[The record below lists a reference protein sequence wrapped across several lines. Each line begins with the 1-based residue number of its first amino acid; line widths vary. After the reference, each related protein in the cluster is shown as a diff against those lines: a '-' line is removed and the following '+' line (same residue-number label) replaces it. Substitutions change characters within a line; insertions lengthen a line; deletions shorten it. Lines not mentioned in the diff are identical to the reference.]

1 MSNEQMDII
10 GIGAALVDVFADI
23 TDEDLS
29 RLNMPKGAM
38 TLIDINASKDLLGQ
52 INVHT
57 STAGGS
63 AANTIAGTAS
73 IGMSSGFIGKI
84 ANDSF
89 GDIFANDLSKMNI
102 KLFGQPLN
110 NDTPTGK
117 CIVLITPDAERT
129 MNTLI
134 GAAAFI
140 TPEDLDAEVLK
151 QTKVFFAEGYLFDSP
166 QGVETF
172 FKACDMVHAG
182 GGKVVLSLS
191 DSFCVERH
199 LDTFNQ
205 ALAGPVDM
213 VMSNDAEAKAMFGG
227 TSIQDR
233 IAAMQQKNIDGVI
246 TRSADGAVIVMSH
259 EVTEIAA
266 EKVDQPV
273 DLTGAGDQFAAG
285 FLSGV
290 ASGKPMENAG
300 RRGAVAAAE
309 VIKHVGPRPQVNLQ
323 DLIKAANLA

>member
-1 MSNEQMDII
+1 
-10 GIGAALVDVFADI
+10 
-23 TDEDLS
+23 
-29 RLNMPKGAM
+29 M

-73 IGMSSGFIGKI
+73 LGMSSGFIGKV

-102 KLFGQPLN
+102 KLFCQPLN

-140 TPEDLDAEVLK
+140 TPDDLDAEVLK

-166 QGVETF
+166 QGVETI

-227 TSIQDR
+227 ASIQDR

-246 TRSADGAVIVMSH
+246 TRSADGAVIVMSN

-266 EKVDQPV
+266 EKVNQPV

-290 ASGKPMENAG
+290 ASGKPIENAG

>member
-10 GIGAALVDVFADI
+10 GMGAALVDVFADV
-23 TDEDLS
+23 TDADLDK
-29 RLNMPKGAM
+29 LNMPKGAM
-38 TLIDINASKDLLGQ
+38 TLIDTEASKALLDQ
-52 INVHT
+52 ISVHT

-73 IGMSSGFIGKI
+73 LGMSSGFIGKI
-84 ANDSF
+84 ANDTF
-89 GDIFANDLSKMNI
+89 GDVFAGDLSAMNI
-102 KLFGQPLN
+102 RLFGQPLN

-117 CIVLITPDAERT
+117 CIVLVTPDAERT

-140 TPEDLDAEVLK
+140 TPEDLDENVLK
-151 QTKVFFAEGYLFDSP
+151 ETKAFFAEGYLFDSP
-166 QGVETF
+166 QGAETF
-172 FKACDMVHAG
+172 FKACDIAHSG

-199 LDTFNQ
+199 LDTFNK
-205 ALAGPVDM
+205 AVAGPVDM

-227 TSIQDR
+227 ASIQDR
-233 IAAMQQKNIDGVI
+233 VAAMQQKNIDGVI
-246 TRSADGAVIVMSH
+246 TRSADGAVIVMSND
-259 EVTEIAA
+259 VTEIAS
-266 EKVDQPV
+266 ETVDRPV

-285 FLSGV
+285 FLSGI
-290 ASGKPMENAG
+290 ALGKSMENAG

-309 VIKHVGPRPQVNLQ
+309 VIKHVGPRPQVSLQ
-323 DLIKAANLA
+323 DLIASANLA

>member
-1 MSNEQMDII
+1 MSNKQMDII
-10 GIGAALVDVFADI
+10 GIGAALVDVFADV
-23 TDEDLS
+23 TDADLS

-38 TLIDINASKDLLGQ
+38 TLIDTEASKELLDK

-73 IGMSSGFIGKI
+73 LGMASGFIGKV
-84 ANDSF
+84 ANDPF
-89 GDIFANDLSKMNI
+89 GDIFASDLSTMNI

-140 TPEDLDAEVLK
+140 TPEDLDADVLK

-166 QGVETF
+166 TGAETF
-172 FKACDMVHAG
+172 FKACDMVPAG

-199 LDTFNQ
+199 LDTFNK

-213 VMSNDAEAKAMFGG
+213 LMSNDAEAKAMFGG

-233 IAAMQQKNIDGVI
+233 ITAMQQKNIDGVI

-290 ASGKPMENAG
+290 ALGKSMENAG

-309 VIKHVGPRPQVNLQ
+309 VIKHVGPRPQVSLQ
-323 DLIKAANLA
+323 DLITAANLA

>member
-1 MSNEQMDII
+1 MLDEQTDII

-23 TDEDLS
+23 TDEGLS

-38 TLIDINASKDLLGQ
+38 TLIDTEASKDLLDQ

-57 STAGGS
+57 CTAGGS

-73 IGMSSGFIGKI
+73 LGMSSGFIGKV
-84 ANDSF
+84 ANDQF
-89 GDIFANDLSKMNI
+89 GDIFTNDLSKMNI
-102 KLFGQPLN
+102 KLFTRPLN

-140 TPEDLDAEVLK
+140 TPEDLNAEVLK

-172 FKACDMVHAG
+172 FKACDMVHSG
-182 GGKVVLSLS
+182 GGKVFLSLS
-191 DSFCVERH
+191 DSLCVERH
-199 LDTFNQ
+199 LDTFNK

-213 VMSNDAEAKAMFGG
+213 IMSNDSEAKAMFGG
-227 TSIQDR
+227 ASIQDR

-246 TRSADGAVIVMSH
+246 TRSADGAVIVLSH

-266 EKVDQPV
+266 EKIDQPV

-309 VIKHVGPRPQVNLQ
+309 VIKHVGPRPEANLQ
-323 DLIKAANLA
+323 DLIKAAGLA

>member
-10 GIGAALVDVFADI
+10 GMGAALVDVFADV
-23 TDEDLS
+23 TDADLDK
-29 RLNMPKGAM
+29 LNMPKGAM
-38 TLIDINASKDLLGQ
+38 TLIDTEASKALLDQ
-52 INVHT
+52 ISVHT

-73 IGMSSGFIGKI
+73 LGMSSGFIGKI
-84 ANDSF
+84 ANDTF
-89 GDIFANDLSKMNI
+89 GDVFAGDLSAMNI
-102 KLFGQPLN
+102 RLFGQPLN

-117 CIVLITPDAERT
+117 CIVLVTPDAERT

-140 TPEDLDAEVLK
+140 TPEDLDENVLK
-151 QTKVFFAEGYLFDSP
+151 ETKAFFAEGYLFDSP
-166 QGVETF
+166 QGAETF
-172 FKACDMVHAG
+172 FKACDIAHSG

-199 LDTFNQ
+199 LDTFNK

-227 TSIQDR
+227 ASIQDR
-233 IAAMQQKNIDGVI
+233 VAAMQQKNIDGVI
-246 TRSADGAVIVMSH
+246 TRSADGAVIVMSND
-259 EVTEIAA
+259 VTEIAS
-266 EKVDQPV
+266 ETVDRPV
-273 DLTGAGDQFAAG
+273 DLTGAGAQFAAG
-285 FLSGV
+285 FLSGI
-290 ASGKPMENAG
+290 ALGKSMENAG

-309 VIKHVGPRPQVNLQ
+309 VIKHVGPRPQVSLQ
-323 DLIKAANLA
+323 DLIASANLA

>member
-1 MSNEQMDII
+1 MSNEQIDII
-10 GIGAALVDVFADI
+10 GMGAALVDVFADV
-23 TDEDLS
+23 TDADLD
-29 RLNMPKGAM
+29 RLSLPKGAM
-38 TLIDINASKDLLGQ
+38 TLIDTEASKALLDR

-73 IGMSSGFIGKI
+73 LGMSSGFIGKV
-84 ANDSF
+84 ANDPF
-89 GDIFANDLSKMNI
+89 GDVFAGDLSEMNI
-102 KLFGQPLN
+102 QLFGQPLN
-110 NDTPTGK
+110 NETPTGK

-134 GAAAFI
+134 GAAEFI
-140 TPEDLDAEVLK
+140 TPEDLDENLLK

-166 QGVETF
+166 QGAETF
-172 FKACDMVHAG
+172 FKACDMVHSG
-182 GGKVVLSLS
+182 GGKVALSLS

-199 LDTFNQ
+199 LDTFNK
-205 ALAGPVDM
+205 ALAGSVDM

-227 TSIQDR
+227 ASIQDR
-233 IAAMQQKNIDGVI
+233 IAAMQQKNINGVI
-246 TRSADGAVIVMSH
+246 TRSADGAVIVMSN

-266 EKVDQPV
+266 ETVDQPV

-290 ASGKPMENAG
+290 ALGKTMENAG
-300 RRGAVAAAE
+300 RRGAVSAAE

-323 DLIKAANLA
+323 ELIASAGLA

>member
-1 MSNEQMDII
+1 MSNAQMDII

-23 TDEDLS
+23 TEEDLS
-29 RLNMPKGAM
+29 RLNMLKGAM
-38 TLIDINASKDLLGQ
+38 TLIDINASKDLLDQ

-57 STAGGS
+57 STVGGS

-73 IGMSSGFIGKI
+73 LGMSSGFIGKV

-134 GAAAFI
+134 GAAALI
-140 TPEDLDAEVLK
+140 TPDDLDAEVLK

-227 TSIQDR
+227 ASIQDR
-233 IAAMQQKNIDGVI
+233 IAAMKQKNIDGVI

-290 ASGKPMENAG
+290 ASGKPMGNAG